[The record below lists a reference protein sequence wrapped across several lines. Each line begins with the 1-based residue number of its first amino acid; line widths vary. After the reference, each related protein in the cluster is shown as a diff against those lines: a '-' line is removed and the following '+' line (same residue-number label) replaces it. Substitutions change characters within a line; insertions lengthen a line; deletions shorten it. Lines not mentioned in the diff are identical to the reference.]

1 MQKDAVTKE
10 NRQLTECPQCHQQ
23 IEIEIAHHG
32 TLFTCPMCSAVYFVG
47 WDGKPETPVPEI
59 ENEFSAND
67 IYGNSSESNQSI
79 QTDIA
84 FADFSDAEQIVP
96 DNSDYNPTSY
106 ESLPENSDLGVLSS
120 DETPVGMS
128 LDSQE
133 ILDDYSSTAE
143 IEAVGEVSFTTPE
156 VDSVDSEYDFS
167 KPLDEVS
174 LQNMQEPVSDSANF
188 EDIQNFANSDTSQG
202 GLSYSLLIEGI
213 DSGKIHKDLRDALTD
228 NRLGI
233 DLDALLK
240 QVNAGSLRITG
251 LNPVKASVIINRVK
265 YLPLKLSWRQD
276 VLSSI

>member
-1 MQKDAVTKE
+1 M
-10 NRQLTECPQCHQQ
+10 TECPQCHQQ
-23 IEIEIAHHG
+23 IEIDTAHHG
-32 TLFTCPMCSAVYFVG
+32 TLFTCPLCSAVYFVG
-47 WDGKPETPVPEI
+47 WDGNPEIPVPEI

-84 FADFSDAEQIVP
+84 FADFSDAEQIIP
-96 DNSDYNPTSY
+96 DNSNYNPTSY
-106 ESLPENSDLGVLSS
+106 ESLPENSDLSVLSS

-128 LDSQE
+128 LESQE
-133 ILDDYSSTAE
+133 NLNDYSPVAE
-143 IEAVGEVSFTTPE
+143 AEAVGEVSFTASE
-156 VDSVDSEYDFS
+156 VDNVDSEYDFS

-174 LQNMQEPVSDSANF
+174 LQNMQEPVAESTNF
-188 EDIQNFANSDTSQG
+188 EDVQNFANSDTSQG

-233 DLDALLK
+233 DLDEVLK
-240 QVNAGSLRITG
+240 QIQGGALRITG

-265 YLPLKLSWRQD
+265 YLPLRLSWRQD